1 MRIMV
6 VDDEQFAVRLMTR
19 QLDALGF
26 LEVVGCTR
34 GRDAVSQAAS
44 FDLVVCDLQMPEMDG
59 VELIR
64 HLAASGFA
72 GSLLLMSAEDRQIL
86 EAASRFAR
94 AAGLHVV
101 GAVQKP
107 LRTDHLSAAAEA
119 HRSRVTAAPEPSPR
133 VYGANEL
140 RRALASREFINY
152 YQPKV
157 EVSTGVL
164 CGVESLVRWLHPLDG
179 LVLPD
184 QFIGVAEA
192 HGLIDEITAA
202 VLGQALQDARRWNDA
217 GLSLSIAVNVSV
229 DSLADVQF
237 PDRFAR
243 AAEDA
248 GVPPGQ
254 LVLEIT
260 ESRLAADVRGP
271 LDVLTRLRLKRVG
284 LSIDDFGTGHSS
296 LAQLRDFPFGELKID
311 RGFVH
316 GACRDATRR
325 AIFQSSVQLSRELGM
340 QTVAE
345 GVEDRADWDF
355 LRAHDCDMA
364 QGYFI
369 AKPMPGAEVMAWA
382 RTWEDGLRAWMDC
395 PASQRTG

>member
-1 MRIMV
+1 M
-6 VDDEQFAVRLMTR
+6 
-19 QLDALGF
+19 
-26 LEVVGCTR
+26 
-34 GRDAVSQAAS
+34 
-44 FDLVVCDLQMPEMDG
+44 
-59 VELIR
+59 
-64 HLAASGFA
+64 
-72 GSLLLMSAEDRQIL
+72 
-86 EAASRFAR
+86 
-94 AAGLHVV
+94 
-101 GAVQKP
+101 
-107 LRTDHLSAAAEA
+107 
-119 HRSRVTAAPEPSPR
+119 
-133 VYGANEL
+133 
-140 RRALASREFINY
+140 
-152 YQPKV
+152 

-271 LDVLTRLRLKRVG
+271 LDVLTRLRLKRAG

-316 GACRDATRR
+316 GAGNDATLR
-325 AIFQSSVQLSRELGM
+325 AIFQSSMQLSRELGM
-340 QTVAE
+340 KTVAE

-355 LRAHDCDMA
+355 LQAQGCDMA

-369 AKPMPGAEVMAWA
+369 SKPMPGAEVVGWA
-382 RTWEDGLRAWMDC
+382 RVWGGWPACVDGLPGLAARWLRSPGTPARLWASPLGTRPGSSRDRRPHWPGRASGFGSQGTNC
-395 PASQRTG
+395 PPHRCSWRPARSF